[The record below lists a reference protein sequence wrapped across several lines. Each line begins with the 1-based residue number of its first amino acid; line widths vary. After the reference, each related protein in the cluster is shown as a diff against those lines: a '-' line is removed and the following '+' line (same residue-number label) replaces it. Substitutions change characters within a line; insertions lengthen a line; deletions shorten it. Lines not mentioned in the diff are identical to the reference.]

1 MVISTIAA
9 FQGRFYF
16 INSTRDMCAIDFT
29 TSSSKEHPAFHYFDA
44 RKVDFPK
51 GMNFEA
57 TWLLDC
63 DDQLFLVDVS
73 CVGVDPHN
81 IGAIRVYKIGLL
93 VVVDTQQASSSLA
106 QGP

>member
-1 MVISTIAA
+1 
-9 FQGRFYF
+9 
-16 INSTRDMCAIDFT
+16 MCAIDFT

-51 GMNFEA
+51 GMNFGA

-81 IGAIRVYKIGLL
+81 IG
-93 VVVDTQQASSSLA
+93 VDTQQAASSLA